1 MDFLIS
7 DKIRKI
13 LNGKKKAKYSKKEK
27 SKKLEDS
34 IMDINLLNN
43 DEEHNKKKLLERKK
57 NRQKQN
63 IIIKNEQEEKQE
75 KTEPQP
81 QKIEEEESIQLNEKS
96 DISLDI
102 ELPEEKST
110 QINTFPQNY
119 SEIVEDKIY
128 NLFDFTIIN
137 EISQQNRFDAES
149 RDENIKTA
157 DVSKLKTNN

>member
-1 MDFLIS
+1 MT
-7 DKIRKI
+7 
-13 LNGKKKAKYSKKEK
+13 KKKAKCTKKEK
-27 SKKLEDS
+27 SKKLDDS

-43 DEEHNKKKLLERKK
+43 DEEHNKKKFLERKK

-63 IIIKNEQEEKQE
+63 IITKNEPEEKQD

-81 QKIEEEESIQLNEKS
+81 KKIEEEESIQLNEKS

-110 QINTFPQNY
+110 KINTFSQND

-137 EISQQNRFDAES
+137 EISQQNRFDVES

-157 DVSKLKTNN
+157 GISKLKKNN

>member
-1 MDFLIS
+1 MLIA
-7 DKIRKI
+7 
-13 LNGKKKAKYSKKEK
+13 KKKK
-27 SKKLEDS
+27 
-34 IMDINLLNN
+34 NLWIKIK
-43 DEEHNKKKLLERKK
+43 KKKLLERKK

-63 IIIKNEQEEKQE
+63 KITKNEPEEKQE
-75 KTEPQP
+75 KTEQQS

-102 ELPEEKST
+102 ELAEEKST
-110 QINTFPQNY
+110 QINTFPQND

-137 EISQQNRFDAES
+137 EISQQNRFDVES

-157 DVSKLKTNN
+157 DVSKLKKNN

>member
-1 MDFLIS
+1 MT
-7 DKIRKI
+7 
-13 LNGKKKAKYSKKEK
+13 KKKEKCTKKEK
-27 SKKLEDS
+27 SKKLDDS

-63 IIIKNEQEEKQE
+63 IITKNEPEEKQD

-110 QINTFPQNY
+110 QINTFPQND

-157 DVSKLKTNN
+157 DVSKLKKNN

>member
-1 MDFLIS
+1 
-7 DKIRKI
+7 
-13 LNGKKKAKYSKKEK
+13 
-27 SKKLEDS
+27 
-34 IMDINLLNN
+34 MDINLLNN

-63 IIIKNEQEEKQE
+63 KITKNESEEKQE
-75 KTEPQP
+75 KTEPQS
-81 QKIEEEESIQLNEKS
+81 QKIEEEEESIQLNEKS

-110 QINTFPQNY
+110 QINTFPQND

-137 EISQQNRFDAES
+137 EISQQNRFDVES

-157 DVSKLKTNN
+157 DVSKLKKNN

>member
-1 MDFLIS
+1 MT
-7 DKIRKI
+7 
-13 LNGKKKAKYSKKEK
+13 KKKAKCTKKEK
-27 SKKLEDS
+27 SERLDDS
-34 IMDINLLNN
+34 VVDINLLNN

-63 IIIKNEQEEKQE
+63 KITKNEPEEKQE
-75 KTEPQP
+75 KTEPQS

-102 ELPEEKST
+102 ELAVEKST
-110 QINTFPQNY
+110 QINTFPQND

-137 EISQQNRFDAES
+137 EISQQNRFDVES
-149 RDENIKTA
+149 RDENIKTT
-157 DVSKLKTNN
+157 DVPD

>member
-1 MDFLIS
+1 MT
-7 DKIRKI
+7 
-13 LNGKKKAKYSKKEK
+13 KKKEKCTKKEK
-27 SKKLEDS
+27 SKKLDDS

-63 IIIKNEQEEKQE
+63 IITKNEPEEKQD

-110 QINTFPQNY
+110 QINTFPQND
-119 SEIVEDKIY
+119 SEIVEDKIF

-157 DVSKLKTNN
+157 DVSKLKKNN

>member
-1 MDFLIS
+1 MT
-7 DKIRKI
+7 
-13 LNGKKKAKYSKKEK
+13 KKKAKCTKKEK
-27 SKKLEDS
+27 SKKLDDS
-34 IMDINLLNN
+34 IIDINLLNN
-43 DEEHNKKKLLERKK
+43 DEEHNKKKFLERKK

-63 IIIKNEQEEKQE
+63 IITKNEPEEKQD

-81 QKIEEEESIQLNEKS
+81 KKIEEEESIQLNEKS

-110 QINTFPQNY
+110 KINTFSQND

-137 EISQQNRFDAES
+137 EISQQNRFDVES

-157 DVSKLKTNN
+157 GISKLKKNN

>member
-1 MDFLIS
+1 MMKNI
-7 DKIRKI
+7 IRKNS
-13 LNGKKKAKYSKKEK
+13 LKE
-27 SKKLEDS
+27 
-34 IMDINLLNN
+34 
-43 DEEHNKKKLLERKK
+43 KK

-63 IIIKNEQEEKQE
+63 KITKNEPEEKQE
-75 KTEPQP
+75 KTEPQS
-81 QKIEEEESIQLNEKS
+81 QKIEEEESIHLNEKS

-110 QINTFPQNY
+110 QINTFPQND

-137 EISQQNRFDAES
+137 EISQQNRFDVES

-157 DVSKLKTNN
+157 DVSKLKKNN

>member
-1 MDFLIS
+1 MT
-7 DKIRKI
+7 
-13 LNGKKKAKYSKKEK
+13 KKKEKCTKKEK

-63 IIIKNEQEEKQE
+63 IITKNEPEEKQD

-110 QINTFPQNY
+110 QINTFPQND

-157 DVSKLKTNN
+157 DVSKLKKNN

>member
-1 MDFLIS
+1 MT
-7 DKIRKI
+7 
-13 LNGKKKAKYSKKEK
+13 KKKAKCTKKEK
-27 SKKLEDS
+27 SKKLDDS

-63 IIIKNEQEEKQE
+63 IITKNEPEEKQD

-81 QKIEEEESIQLNEKS
+81 KKIEEEESIQLNEKS

-110 QINTFPQNY
+110 QINTFPQND
-119 SEIVEDKIY
+119 SEIIEDKIY

-157 DVSKLKTNN
+157 DVSKLKKNN

>member
-1 MDFLIS
+1 MT
-7 DKIRKI
+7 KT
-13 LNGKKKAKYSKKEK
+13 KAKCTKKEK
-27 SKKLEDS
+27 SKKLDDS

-63 IIIKNEQEEKQE
+63 IITKNEPEEKQD
-75 KTEPQP
+75 KTEPQS

-110 QINTFPQNY
+110 KINTFPQND

-137 EISQQNRFDAES
+137 EISQQNRFDAEL

-157 DVSKLKTNN
+157 DVSKLKKNN

>member
-1 MDFLIS
+1 MT
-7 DKIRKI
+7 
-13 LNGKKKAKYSKKEK
+13 KKKEKCTKKEK
-27 SKKLEDS
+27 SKKLDDS

-63 IIIKNEQEEKQE
+63 IITKNEPEEKQD

-81 QKIEEEESIQLNEKS
+81 KKIEEEESIQLNEKS

-110 QINTFPQNY
+110 QINTFPQND

-137 EISQQNRFDAES
+137 EIWQQNRFDAES

-157 DVSKLKTNN
+157 DVSKLKKNN

>member
-1 MDFLIS
+1 MMKNI
-7 DKIRKI
+7 IRKNS
-13 LNGKKKAKYSKKEK
+13 LKE
-27 SKKLEDS
+27 
-34 IMDINLLNN
+34 
-43 DEEHNKKKLLERKK
+43 KK

-63 IIIKNEQEEKQE
+63 KITKNEPEEKQE

-96 DISLDI
+96 DISFDI

-110 QINTFPQNY
+110 QINTFPQND

-137 EISQQNRFDAES
+137 EISQQNRFDVES

-157 DVSKLKTNN
+157 DVSKLKKNN

>member
-1 MDFLIS
+1 MW
-7 DKIRKI
+7 
-13 LNGKKKAKYSKKEK
+13 
-27 SKKLEDS
+27 
-34 IMDINLLNN
+34 
-43 DEEHNKKKLLERKK
+43 HNKKKLLERKK

-63 IIIKNEQEEKQE
+63 IITKNEPEEKQD

-110 QINTFPQNY
+110 QINTFPQND
-119 SEIVEDKIY
+119 SEIIEDKIY

-157 DVSKLKTNN
+157 DVSKLKKNN

>member
-1 MDFLIS
+1 MA
-7 DKIRKI
+7 
-13 LNGKKKAKYSKKEK
+13 KKKAKYSKKEK

-63 IIIKNEQEEKQE
+63 IITKNEPEEKQD

-81 QKIEEEESIQLNEKS
+81 KKIEEEESIQLKEKS

-110 QINTFPQNY
+110 QINTFPQND
-119 SEIVEDKIY
+119 SEIVGDKIY

-137 EISQQNRFDAES
+137 EISQQNRFDVES

-157 DVSKLKTNN
+157 DVSKLKKNN

>member
-1 MDFLIS
+1 MT
-7 DKIRKI
+7 
-13 LNGKKKAKYSKKEK
+13 KKKAKCTKKEK
-27 SKKLEDS
+27 SKKLDDS

-63 IIIKNEQEEKQE
+63 IITKNEPEEKQD

-81 QKIEEEESIQLNEKS
+81 KKIEEEESIQLNEKS

-110 QINTFPQNY
+110 KINTFPQND

-137 EISQQNRFDAES
+137 EISQQNRFDVES

-157 DVSKLKTNN
+157 DVSKLKKNN

>member
-1 MDFLIS
+1 MW
-7 DKIRKI
+7 
-13 LNGKKKAKYSKKEK
+13 
-27 SKKLEDS
+27 
-34 IMDINLLNN
+34 
-43 DEEHNKKKLLERKK
+43 HNKKKLLERKK

-63 IIIKNEQEEKQE
+63 KITKNEPEEKQE

-81 QKIEEEESIQLNEKS
+81 KKIEEEESIQLNEKS

-110 QINTFPQNY
+110 QINTFPQND

-157 DVSKLKTNN
+157 DVSKLKKNN

>member
-1 MDFLIS
+1 MT
-7 DKIRKI
+7 
-13 LNGKKKAKYSKKEK
+13 KKKAKCTKKEK
-27 SKKLEDS
+27 SKKLDDS

-43 DEEHNKKKLLERKK
+43 DEEHNKKKLLGRKK

-63 IIIKNEQEEKQE
+63 IITKDEPEEKQD

-110 QINTFPQNY
+110 QINTFPQND

-157 DVSKLKTNN
+157 DVSKLKKNN

>member
-1 MDFLIS
+1 
-7 DKIRKI
+7 
-13 LNGKKKAKYSKKEK
+13 
-27 SKKLEDS
+27 
-34 IMDINLLNN
+34 MDINLLNN

-63 IIIKNEQEEKQE
+63 IITKNEPEEKQD
-75 KTEPQP
+75 KTEPQS
-81 QKIEEEESIQLNEKS
+81 QKIEEEEESIQLNEKS

-102 ELPEEKST
+102 ELAEEKST
-110 QINTFPQNY
+110 QINTFPQND

-157 DVSKLKTNN
+157 DVSKLKKNN

>member
-1 MDFLIS
+1 MT
-7 DKIRKI
+7 
-13 LNGKKKAKYSKKEK
+13 KKKAKCTKKEK

-63 IIIKNEQEEKQE
+63 KITKNEPEEKQD
-75 KTEPQP
+75 KTEPQS

-102 ELPEEKST
+102 ELAVEKST
-110 QINTFPQNY
+110 QINTFPQND

-137 EISQQNRFDAES
+137 EISQQNRFDVES

-157 DVSKLKTNN
+157 GISKLKKNN

>member
-1 MDFLIS
+1 MT
-7 DKIRKI
+7 
-13 LNGKKKAKYSKKEK
+13 KKKAKCSKKEK
-27 SKKLEDS
+27 SKKLDDS
-34 IMDINLLNN
+34 IMDTNLLNN

-63 IIIKNEQEEKQE
+63 IITKDEPEEKQD

-110 QINTFPQNY
+110 QINTFPQND

-137 EISQQNRFDAES
+137 EISQQNRFDVES

-157 DVSKLKTNN
+157 DVSKLKKNN

>member
-1 MDFLIS
+1 MA
-7 DKIRKI
+7 
-13 LNGKKKAKYSKKEK
+13 KKKAKYSKKEK

-96 DISLDI
+96 DISFDI

-110 QINTFPQNY
+110 QINTFAQNDL
-119 SEIVEDKIY
+119 EIVEDKIY

-137 EISQQNRFDAES
+137 EISQQNRFDDES

-157 DVSKLKTNN
+157 DVSKLKKNN

>member
-1 MDFLIS
+1 MT
-7 DKIRKI
+7 
-13 LNGKKKAKYSKKEK
+13 KKKAKCTKKEK
-27 SKKLEDS
+27 SKKLDDS

-63 IIIKNEQEEKQE
+63 KITKNEPEEKQE
-75 KTEPQP
+75 KIEQQP
-81 QKIEEEESIQLNEKS
+81 QRIKEEESIQLNEKS

-110 QINTFPQNY
+110 QINTFPQND

-137 EISQQNRFDAES
+137 EISQQNRFDVES

-157 DVSKLKTNN
+157 DVSKLKKNN

>member
-1 MDFLIS
+1 MT
-7 DKIRKI
+7 
-13 LNGKKKAKYSKKEK
+13 KKKEKCTKKEK
-27 SKKLEDS
+27 SKKLDDS

-63 IIIKNEQEEKQE
+63 KIIKNEPEEKQD

-102 ELPEEKST
+102 ELAEEKST
-110 QINTFPQNY
+110 QINTFPQND

-137 EISQQNRFDAES
+137 EISQQNRFGAES

-157 DVSKLKTNN
+157 DVSKLKKNN

>member
-1 MDFLIS
+1 MT
-7 DKIRKI
+7 
-13 LNGKKKAKYSKKEK
+13 KKKAKCTKKEK
-27 SKKLEDS
+27 SKKLDDS

-63 IIIKNEQEEKQE
+63 IITKNEPEEKQD

-110 QINTFPQNY
+110 QINTFPQND

-149 RDENIKTA
+149 RDENIKTTN
-157 DVSKLKTNN
+157 VSKLKKNN

>member
-1 MDFLIS
+1 MA
-7 DKIRKI
+7 
-13 LNGKKKAKYSKKEK
+13 KKKAKYSKKEK

-63 IIIKNEQEEKQE
+63 IITKDEPEEKQE

-96 DISLDI
+96 DISFDI

-110 QINTFPQNY
+110 QINTFAQNDL
-119 SEIVEDKIY
+119 EIVEDKIY

-137 EISQQNRFDAES
+137 EISQQNRFDDES

-157 DVSKLKTNN
+157 DVSKLKKNN

>member
-1 MDFLIS
+1 MW
-7 DKIRKI
+7 
-13 LNGKKKAKYSKKEK
+13 
-27 SKKLEDS
+27 
-34 IMDINLLNN
+34 
-43 DEEHNKKKLLERKK
+43 HNKKKLLERKK

-63 IIIKNEQEEKQE
+63 KITKNEPEEKQE

-81 QKIEEEESIQLNEKS
+81 KKIEEEESIQLNEKS

-110 QINTFPQNY
+110 QINTFPQND

-157 DVSKLKTNN
+157 DFSKLKKNN

>member
-1 MDFLIS
+1 MT
-7 DKIRKI
+7 
-13 LNGKKKAKYSKKEK
+13 KKKEKCTKKEK
-27 SKKLEDS
+27 SKKLDDS

-63 IIIKNEQEEKQE
+63 KITKNEPEEKQD

-110 QINTFPQNY
+110 QINTFPQND
-119 SEIVEDKIY
+119 SEIIEDKIY

-157 DVSKLKTNN
+157 DVSKLKKNN

>member
-1 MDFLIS
+1 MA
-7 DKIRKI
+7 
-13 LNGKKKAKYSKKEK
+13 KKKAKCSKKEK
-27 SKKLEDS
+27 SKKLDDS

-63 IIIKNEQEEKQE
+63 IITKDEPEEKQD

-110 QINTFPQNY
+110 QINTFPQND

-157 DVSKLKTNN
+157 DVSKLKKNN

>member
-1 MDFLIS
+1 
-7 DKIRKI
+7 
-13 LNGKKKAKYSKKEK
+13 
-27 SKKLEDS
+27 
-34 IMDINLLNN
+34 MDINLLNN

-63 IIIKNEQEEKQE
+63 IITKNEPEEKQD

-110 QINTFPQNY
+110 QINTFPQND
-119 SEIVEDKIY
+119 SEIIEDKIY

-137 EISQQNRFDAES
+137 EISQQNRFDDES

-157 DVSKLKTNN
+157 DVSKLKKNN

>member
-1 MDFLIS
+1 MT
-7 DKIRKI
+7 
-13 LNGKKKAKYSKKEK
+13 KKKAKCTKKEK
-27 SKKLEDS
+27 SKKLDDS

-63 IIIKNEQEEKQE
+63 KITKNEPEEKQD

-110 QINTFPQNY
+110 QINTFPQND
-119 SEIVEDKIY
+119 SEIVEDKIF
-128 NLFDFTIIN
+128 NLIDFTIIN
-137 EISQQNRFDAES
+137 EISKQNRFDAES
-149 RDENIKTA
+149 KDENIKTT
-157 DVSKLKTNN
+157 DVPD

>member
-1 MDFLIS
+1 MT
-7 DKIRKI
+7 
-13 LNGKKKAKYSKKEK
+13 KKKAKCTKKEK
-27 SKKLEDS
+27 SKKLDDS

-63 IIIKNEQEEKQE
+63 IITKNEPEEKQD

-110 QINTFPQNY
+110 QINTFPQND
-119 SEIVEDKIY
+119 SEIIEDKIY

-157 DVSKLKTNN
+157 DVSKLKKNN

>member
-1 MDFLIS
+1 MT
-7 DKIRKI
+7 
-13 LNGKKKAKYSKKEK
+13 KKKAKCSKKEK
-27 SKKLEDS
+27 SKKLDDS

-63 IIIKNEQEEKQE
+63 KITKNEQEEKQE

-81 QKIEEEESIQLNEKS
+81 KKIEEEESIQLNEKS

-110 QINTFPQNY
+110 QINTFPQND
-119 SEIVEDKIY
+119 SEIVEDKIF
-128 NLFDFTIIN
+128 NLIDFTIIN
-137 EISQQNRFDAES
+137 EISKQNRFDAES

-157 DVSKLKTNN
+157 DISKLKKNN

>member
-1 MDFLIS
+1 MT
-7 DKIRKI
+7 
-13 LNGKKKAKYSKKEK
+13 KKKAKCTKKEK
-27 SKKLEDS
+27 SKKLDDS

-63 IIIKNEQEEKQE
+63 IITKDEPEEKQD

-110 QINTFPQNY
+110 QINTFPQND

-137 EISQQNRFDAES
+137 EISQQNRFDVES

-157 DVSKLKTNN
+157 DVSKLKKNN

>member
-1 MDFLIS
+1 M
-7 DKIRKI
+7 
-13 LNGKKKAKYSKKEK
+13 NQKK
-27 SKKLEDS
+27 
-34 IMDINLLNN
+34 
-43 DEEHNKKKLLERKK
+43 NKKK
-57 NRQKQN
+57 QN
-63 IIIKNEQEEKQE
+63 NNPK
-75 KTEPQP
+75 
-81 QKIEEEESIQLNEKS
+81 KIEEEESIQLKEKS

-110 QINTFPQNY
+110 QINTFPQND

-157 DVSKLKTNN
+157 DVSKLKKNN